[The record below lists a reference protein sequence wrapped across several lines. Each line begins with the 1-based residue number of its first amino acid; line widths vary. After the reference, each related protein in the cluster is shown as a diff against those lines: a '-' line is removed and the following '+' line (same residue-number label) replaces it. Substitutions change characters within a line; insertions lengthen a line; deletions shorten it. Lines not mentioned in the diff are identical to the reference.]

1 MVKGQEDQN
10 LIKTEKTLMVF
21 WHLTFFLT
29 IQINGHICHYWKTG
43 YGFSFFFHETKEILC
58 INEFIDKYALLKV
71 YKVRDL
77 R

>member
-1 MVKGQEDQN
+1 MVIFVIIGKLVMAFN
-10 LIKTEKTLMVF
+10 
-21 WHLTFFLT
+21 
-29 IQINGHICHYWKTG
+29 
-43 YGFSFFFHETKEILC
+43 FFFHETKEILC